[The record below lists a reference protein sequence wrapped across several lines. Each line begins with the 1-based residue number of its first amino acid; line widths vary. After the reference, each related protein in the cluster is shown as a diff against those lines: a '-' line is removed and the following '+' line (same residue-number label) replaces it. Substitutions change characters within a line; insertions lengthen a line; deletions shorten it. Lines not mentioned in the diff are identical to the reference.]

1 MTLRDFTDHP
11 DIDTLLGQ
19 DGLHIGARFGMNCE
33 KQTAVRLRIAQ
44 QQAFMAF
51 AQGFAG
57 NDQAGIERMDER

>member
-1 MTLRDFTDHP
+1 V
-11 DIDTLLGQ
+11 
-19 DGLHIGARFGMNCE
+19 A
-33 KQTAVRLRIAQ
+33 KRLWPQ